1 MKLPELKNKF
11 KSKYAIRIVAGVLI
25 VALAGTGVSSYS
37 VSAAKGFGKAAAES
51 TETAK
56 SLDTEKSS
64 NAAEVTKTDA
74 EDALS
79 DALNNSITINEK
91 EIGKEETVYVLAD
104 STGKS
109 KEVIVSDH
117 LINQGD
123 KATLEDASTLKDIT
137 NVKGDETFTQ
147 NGTKLI
153 WQADGNDIY
162 YQGTSKEAAPVDEKI
177 TYYLDGKEITPEELA
192 GKSGKVTIRVDY
204 TNNAKVKTTV
214 EGKETEVCVPF
225 VAISGLV
232 LDDSY
237 KNIKVSN
244 GKVVADGNNNLV
256 IGYALPGLKDSL
268 NIKEKDFDTDIHIP
282 DYFEV
287 TADVENFALNMT
299 MTVVMNANNFISTEG
314 DNDFSTMDEMID
326 HLTDAT
332 SQLQDGSFELAD
344 GVTTL
349 RSKMGEF
356 SGGVNTLKNG
366 IQDYTNGAST
376 LSGGIGT
383 LKNGVDSLAGNVPA
397 LTDGVGQLK
406 SGADSAVSGAA
417 ALTSGA
423 GGLKNGAEQL
433 AKGTSDLSVGADGLS
448 AGADKLVVGVQSV
461 ATGAKELLD
470 GANSLSAGATGLND
484 GVGALTAKIEGMG
497 TDLASS
503 KAAIQ
508 SEFSANAGMSCEEA
522 ASKIGELNQLRD
534 LLVQGINA
542 EAGGDTGLAGQY
554 YAQVNAAT
562 GTSISNAAGAAVAL
576 VNIDN
581 MLIPLQAGTAKVEG
595 AVGVIDTVSGSL
607 SNEETA
613 NQLAA
618 LKAGA
623 GNLATGAGN
632 LAAGMSGLSAG
643 ADQVVNGVQTL
654 SAGAKELSAGANQV
668 EAGANQLF
676 EGTTKVAAG
685 AEALSGGLGTL
696 DAGLST
702 LNEKAGALG
711 SGVSQ
716 LKNGADQLAAGASTL
731 TSNNSALVD
740 GAQTL
745 SDGTLAI
752 IEGVGTL
759 DDGAHKL
766 ADGILQFNEE
776 GIEKILNSYN
786 GDVQP
791 LLERIQAVLTAGED
805 YQTYTDIADGVNGS
819 VKFIYK
825 TDAVKASN

>member
-11 KSKYAIRIVAGVLI
+11 KNKYAIRIVAGVLI

-51 TETAK
+51 TEIAK

-74 EDALS
+74 EDAIS

-137 NVKGDETFTQ
+137 NVKGDETFTK
-147 NGTKLI
+147 NGTKLT

-192 GKSGKVTIRVDY
+192 GKSGKVKVRFDY

-299 MTVVMNANNFISTEG
+299 MTVVMNANNFISAGG
-314 DNDFSTMDEMID
+314 DNDFSTMEELLDN
-326 HLTDAT
+326 LTDAT

-344 GVTTL
+344 GVSTL

-383 LKNGVDSLAGNVPA
+383 LKNGIDSLAGNVPA

-406 SGADSAVSGAA
+406 SGADS
-417 ALTSGA
+417 LC
-423 GGLKNGAEQL
+423 E
-433 AKGTSDLSVGADGLS
+433 
-448 AGADKLVVGVQSV
+448 GADKLTAGVQSV
-461 ATGAKELLD
+461 SAGAKELQD
-470 GANSLSAGATGLND
+470 GANSLSAGAAGLND
-484 GVGALTAKIEGMG
+484 GVGALTAKIQGMG
-497 TDLASS
+497 TDLANS

-508 SEFSANAGMSCEEA
+508 SEFAASAGMSYEDA
-522 ASKIGELNQLRD
+522 ADKIGELNQLRD
-534 LLVQGINA
+534 LLAQGIHA
-542 EAGGDTGLAGQY
+542 EAEGDAATAGGY
-554 YAQVNAAT
+554 YATVNGIT
-562 GTSISNAAGAAVAL
+562 GSNISDAAGAAVAL

-581 MLIPLQAGTAKVEG
+581 MMISLQAGAAKVEG

-613 NQLAA
+613 AQLAA
-618 LKAGA
+618 LKNGA
-623 GNLATGAGN
+623 GNLASGAEK
-632 LAAGMSGLSAG
+632 LAAGVGALSAG
-643 ADQVVNGVQTL
+643 ADQT
-654 SAGAKELSAGANQV
+654 
-668 EAGANQLF
+668 
-676 EGTTKVAAG
+676 AAG
-685 AEALSGGLGTL
+685 AEELSGGLGTL

-805 YQTYTDIADGVNGS
+805 YQTYTDIAEGVNGS

>member
-37 VSAAKGFGKAAAES
+37 VSAAKEFGKAAAES

-64 NAAEVTKTDA
+64 NAAEATKTDA

-79 DALNNSITINEK
+79 DVLNNSIIINEK

-137 NVKGDETFTQ
+137 NVKGDETFTK
-147 NGTKLI
+147 NGTKLT

-299 MTVVMNANNFISTEG
+299 MTVVMNANNFISAGG
-314 DNDFSTMDEMID
+314 DNNFSTMEELLD

-332 SQLQDGSFELAD
+332 SQLQDGSSELAD
-344 GVTTL
+344 GVSTL
-349 RSKMGEF
+349 KSKMGEF

-366 IQDYTNGAST
+366 IQDYTNGTST

-406 SGADSAVSGAA
+406 NGADS
-417 ALTSGA
+417 LC
-423 GGLKNGAEQL
+423 E
-433 AKGTSDLSVGADGLS
+433 
-448 AGADKLVVGVQSV
+448 GADKLTAGVQSV
-461 ATGAKELLD
+461 SAGAKELQD
-470 GANSLSAGATGLND
+470 GANSLSAGAAGLND
-484 GVGALTAKIEGMG
+484 GVGALTEKIQGMG
-497 TDLASS
+497 TDLANS

-508 SEFSANAGMSCEEA
+508 SEFA
-522 ASKIGELNQLRD
+522 ASAGISYGDAAGKIGELKQLRE
-534 LLVQGINA
+534 LLVQGIRA
-542 EAGGDTGLAGQY
+542 GAGGDITTANGC
-554 YAQVNAAT
+554 YAAVNGAT
-562 GTSISNAAGAAVAL
+562 GSSISDAAEAVTAL
-576 VNIDN
+576 ANIDD
-581 MLIPLQAGTAKVEG
+581 MITSLQAGAAKVEG

-613 NQLAA
+613 AQLAA
-618 LKAGA
+618 LKDGA
-623 GNLATGAGN
+623 GS
-632 LAAGMSGLSAG
+632 LAAGAEKLAAGVGALSAG
-643 ADQVVNGVQTL
+643 ADQT
-654 SAGAKELSAGANQV
+654 
-668 EAGANQLF
+668 
-676 EGTTKVAAG
+676 AAG
-685 AEALSGGLGTL
+685 AEELSGGLGTL

-716 LKNGADQLAAGASTL
+716 LKNGTDQLAAGASTL

-791 LLERIQAVLTAGED
+791 LLERIQAVITAGED

>member
-137 NVKGDETFTQ
+137 NVKGDETFTK
-147 NGTKLI
+147 NGTKLT

-192 GKSGKVTIRVDY
+192 GKSGKVKVRFDY

-268 NIKEKDFDTDIHIP
+268 NIKEKDFDIDIHIP
-282 DYFEV
+282 DSFEV

-299 MTVVMNANNFISTEG
+299 MTVVMNANNFISAGG
-314 DNDFSTMDEMID
+314 DNDFSTMEELLDN
-326 HLTDAT
+326 LTDAT

-344 GVTTL
+344 GVSTL

-406 SGADSAVSGAA
+406 SGADS
-417 ALTSGA
+417 LC
-423 GGLKNGAEQL
+423 E
-433 AKGTSDLSVGADGLS
+433 
-448 AGADKLVVGVQSV
+448 GADKLTAGVQSV
-461 ATGAKELLD
+461 SAGAKELQD
-470 GANSLSAGATGLND
+470 GANSLSAGAAGLND
-484 GVGALTAKIEGMG
+484 GVGALTAKIQGMG
-497 TDLASS
+497 TDLANS

-508 SEFSANAGMSCEEA
+508 SEFAASAGMSYEDA
-522 ASKIGELNQLRD
+522 AGKIGELNQLRD
-534 LLVQGINA
+534 FLVQGISA
-542 EAGGDTGLAGQY
+542 ETRGDTAAANSC
-554 YAQVNAAT
+554 YAAVNGAT
-562 GTSISNAAGAAVAL
+562 GSSISDAAGAVAAL

-581 MLIPLQAGTAKVEG
+581 MIISLQAGAAKVEG

-613 NQLAA
+613 AQLAA
-618 LKAGA
+618 LKDGA
-623 GNLATGAGN
+623 GS
-632 LAAGMSGLSAG
+632 LAAGAEKLAAGVGALSAG
-643 ADQVVNGVQTL
+643 ADQ
-654 SAGAKELSAGANQV
+654 A
-668 EAGANQLF
+668 
-676 EGTTKVAAG
+676 AAG
-685 AEALSGGLGTL
+685 AEELSGGLGTL

-805 YQTYTDIADGVNGS
+805 YQTYTDIAEGVNGS

>member
-37 VSAAKGFGKAAAES
+37 VSAAKGAGKAAAES

-64 NAAEVTKTDA
+64 NAAEVTKTDE

-91 EIGKEETVYVLAD
+91 EIGKEETVYVIAD

-137 NVKGDETFTQ
+137 NVKGDETFTR
-147 NGTKLI
+147 NGTKLT

-192 GKSGKVTIRVDY
+192 GKSGKVKVRFDY

-299 MTVVMNANNFISTEG
+299 MTVVVNANNFISSGG
-314 DNDFSTMDEMID
+314 DNDFSTMEELLDN
-326 HLTDAT
+326 LTDAT

-344 GVTTL
+344 GVSTL

-406 SGADSAVSGAA
+406 SGADS
-417 ALTSGA
+417 LC
-423 GGLKNGAEQL
+423 E
-433 AKGTSDLSVGADGLS
+433 
-448 AGADKLVVGVQSV
+448 GADKLTAGVQSV
-461 ATGAKELLD
+461 AAGAKELQD
-470 GANSLSAGATGLND
+470 GANSLSAGAAGLNN
-484 GVGALTAKIEGMG
+484 GVGALTAKIQGMG
-497 TDLASS
+497 TDLANS

-508 SEFSANAGMSCEEA
+508 SEFAASAGMSYEDA
-522 ASKIGELNQLRD
+522 AGKIGELNQLRD

-542 EAGGDTGLAGQY
+542 EAGGDTATANGC
-554 YAQVNAAT
+554 YAAVNGAT
-562 GTSISNAAGAAVAL
+562 GSSISDAAGAAAAL

-581 MLIPLQAGTAKVEG
+581 MMISLQAGAAKVEG

-613 NQLAA
+613 AQLAA
-618 LKAGA
+618 LKDGA
-623 GNLATGAGN
+623 GS
-632 LAAGMSGLSAG
+632 LAAGAEKLAAGVGALSAG
-643 ADQVVNGVQTL
+643 ADQT
-654 SAGAKELSAGANQV
+654 
-668 EAGANQLF
+668 
-676 EGTTKVAAG
+676 AAG
-685 AEALSGGLGTL
+685 AEELSGGLGTL

-805 YQTYTDIADGVNGS
+805 YQTYTDIAEGVNGS

>member
-137 NVKGDETFTQ
+137 NVKGDETFTK
-147 NGTKLI
+147 NGTKLT

-192 GKSGKVTIRVDY
+192 GKSGKVKVRFDY

-299 MTVVMNANNFISTEG
+299 MTVVMNANNFISAGG
-314 DNDFSTMDEMID
+314 DNDFSTMEELLDN
-326 HLTDAT
+326 LTDAT

-344 GVTTL
+344 GVSTL

-406 SGADSAVSGAA
+406 SGADS
-417 ALTSGA
+417 LC
-423 GGLKNGAEQL
+423 E
-433 AKGTSDLSVGADGLS
+433 
-448 AGADKLVVGVQSV
+448 GADKLTAGVQSV
-461 ATGAKELLD
+461 SAGAKELQD
-470 GANSLSAGATGLND
+470 GANSLSAGAAGLND
-484 GVGALTAKIEGMG
+484 GVGALTAKIQGMG
-497 TDLASS
+497 TDLANS

-508 SEFSANAGMSCEEA
+508 SEFA
-522 ASKIGELNQLRD
+522 ASAGISYEDAAVKIGELKQLRE
-534 LLVQGINA
+534 LLVQGICA
-542 EAGGDTGLAGQY
+542 GAGGDVTTANDC
-554 YAQVNAAT
+554 YAAVSGAT
-562 GTSISNAAGAAVAL
+562 GSSISDAAEAVAAL
-576 VNIDN
+576 ANIDD
-581 MLIPLQAGTAKVEG
+581 MITSLQAGAAKVEG

-613 NQLAA
+613 AQLAA
-618 LKAGA
+618 LKNGA
-623 GNLATGAGN
+623 GNLASGAEK
-632 LAAGMSGLSAG
+632 LAAGVGALSAG
-643 ADQVVNGVQTL
+643 ADQT
-654 SAGAKELSAGANQV
+654 
-668 EAGANQLF
+668 
-676 EGTTKVAAG
+676 AAG
-685 AEALSGGLGTL
+685 AEELSGGLGTL
-696 DAGLST
+696 DAELST

>member
-11 KSKYAIRIVAGVLI
+11 KNKYAIRIVAGVLI

-51 TETAK
+51 TEIAK

-64 NAAEVTKTDA
+64 NASEVTKTDA

-137 NVKGDETFTQ
+137 NVKGNETFTR
-147 NGTKLI
+147 NGTKLT

-192 GKSGKVTIRVDY
+192 GKSGKVKVRFDY

-282 DYFEV
+282 DSFEV

-299 MTVVMNANNFISTEG
+299 MTVVMNANNFISAGG
-314 DNDFSTMDEMID
+314 DNDFSTMEELLDN
-326 HLTDAT
+326 LTDAT

-344 GVTTL
+344 GVSTL

-383 LKNGVDSLAGNVPA
+383 LKNGIDSLAGNVPA

-406 SGADSAVSGAA
+406 SGADS
-417 ALTSGA
+417 LC
-423 GGLKNGAEQL
+423 E
-433 AKGTSDLSVGADGLS
+433 
-448 AGADKLVVGVQSV
+448 GADKLTAGVQSV
-461 ATGAKELLD
+461 SAGAKELQD
-470 GANSLSAGATGLND
+470 GANSLSAGAAGLND
-484 GVGALTAKIEGMG
+484 GVGALTAKIQGMG
-497 TDLASS
+497 TDLANS

-508 SEFSANAGMSCEEA
+508 SEFAASAGMSYEDA
-522 ASKIGELNQLRD
+522 AGKIGELKQLRE
-534 LLVQGINA
+534 LLVQGICA
-542 EAGGDTGLAGQY
+542 GAGGDVTTANDF
-554 YAQVNAAT
+554 YAAVSGAT
-562 GTSISNAAGAAVAL
+562 GSSISDAAEAVTAL
-576 VNIDN
+576 ANIDD
-581 MLIPLQAGTAKVEG
+581 MITSLQAGAAKVEG

-613 NQLAA
+613 AQLAA
-618 LKAGA
+618 LKNGA
-623 GNLATGAGN
+623 GNLASGAEK
-632 LAAGMSGLSAG
+632 LAAGVGALSAG
-643 ADQVVNGVQTL
+643 ADQT
-654 SAGAKELSAGANQV
+654 
-668 EAGANQLF
+668 
-676 EGTTKVAAG
+676 AAG
-685 AEALSGGLGTL
+685 AEELSGGLGTL

-805 YQTYTDIADGVNGS
+805 YQTYTDIAEGVNGS

>member
-137 NVKGDETFTQ
+137 NVKGDETFTR
-147 NGTKLI
+147 NGTKLT

-192 GKSGKVTIRVDY
+192 GKSGKVKVRFDY
-204 TNNAKVKTTV
+204 TNNAMVKTTV

-299 MTVVMNANNFISTEG
+299 MTVVMNANNFISAGG
-314 DNDFSTMDEMID
+314 DNDFSTMEELLDN
-326 HLTDAT
+326 LTDAT

-344 GVTTL
+344 GVSTL
-349 RSKMGEF
+349 KSKMGEF

-366 IQDYTNGAST
+366 IQDYTNGTST

-406 SGADSAVSGAA
+406 NGADS
-417 ALTSGA
+417 LC
-423 GGLKNGAEQL
+423 E
-433 AKGTSDLSVGADGLS
+433 
-448 AGADKLVVGVQSV
+448 GADKLTAGVQSV
-461 ATGAKELLD
+461 SAGAKELQD
-470 GANSLSAGATGLND
+470 GANSLSAGAAGLND
-484 GVGALTAKIEGMG
+484 GVGALTEKIQGMG
-497 TDLASS
+497 TDLANS

-508 SEFSANAGMSCEEA
+508 SEFAASAGMSYEDA
-522 ASKIGELNQLRD
+522 AGKIGELNQLRD
-534 LLVQGINA
+534 LLVQGIRA
-542 EAGGDTGLAGQY
+542 EAGGDAAAANGCYGAVNGVTGS
-554 YAQVNAAT
+554 
-562 GTSISNAAGAAVAL
+562 SISDAAGAAAAL

-581 MLIPLQAGTAKVEG
+581 MMISLQAGAAKVEG

-613 NQLAA
+613 AQLAA
-618 LKAGA
+618 LKDGA
-623 GNLATGAGN
+623 GS
-632 LAAGMSGLSAG
+632 LAAGAEKLAAGVGALSAG
-643 ADQVVNGVQTL
+643 ADQ
-654 SAGAKELSAGANQV
+654 A
-668 EAGANQLF
+668 
-676 EGTTKVAAG
+676 AAG

-696 DAGLST
+696 EAGLST

-731 TSNNSALVD
+731 TANNSALVA

-745 SDGTLAI
+745 SDGTLTI